1 MVYTIQEH
9 PHTPNRKTYFLYSKE
24 MTKTQLN
31 SCIDINCN
39 ELET

>member
-9 PHTPNRKTYFLYSKE
+9 LHTPNKKTYFLYSKE
-24 MTKTQLN
+24 MTKAQLN
-31 SCIDINCN
+31 SYIDINCN